1 MIDFFHKGAEMTKR
15 ITGVARLKGAPV
27 VHERAPRRLTRL
39 ATFLDEEDVIT
50 QVLLEVADTEEE
62 RRRGLMGRTDIPPI
76 TGMLFEGL
84 SNGGYFWMK
93 GCRVPIDV
101 VFLNDAGFVT
111 KTYAMTVDGGKAHY
125 AYDEEDVAAIELAG
139 GFVSTWKIGKG
150 HRVTI
155 HTLNAGGKEA
165 KHV

>member
-1 MIDFFHKGAEMTKR
+1 MIDFFHKGAAMTKR

-27 VHERAPRRLTRL
+27 VHARAPRRLTRL

-62 RRRGLMGRTDIPPI
+62 RRRGLMGRTDIPMI

-93 GCRVPIDV
+93 GCKVPIDV
-101 VFLNDAGFVT
+101 VFLNAAGVVT

-150 HRVTI
+150 QRVTI